1 MIILKEMTAVQFER
15 YIEEAI
21 QSYAEQKVASG
32 NWKSEEAMSKSK
44 EEFKR
49 LLPDGER
56 TENNYLFTIF
66 VADEEVGMIWIA
78 RKQDEVGYIYKI
90 QIAEVFQGKGY
101 GKAAM
106 KEIEVIAKELGM
118 KKIELHVFGHNKVAR
133 NLYESLEYETTNVIM
148 AKTIS

>member
-1 MIILKEMTAVQFER
+1 MVILKEMTTSQFES

-21 QSYAEQKVASG
+21 RSYAKQKVAAG
-32 NWKSEEAMSKSK
+32 NWASEEALSKSK

-49 LLPDGER
+49 LLPDGEK

-66 VADEEVGMIWIA
+66 AEEEVGMIWIS
-78 RKQDEVGYIYKI
+78 RIFNEVGFIYKI
-90 QIAEVFQGKGY
+90 QIAEAFQGKGY

-106 KEIEVIAKELGM
+106 KEIEIVAKELGM

-133 NLYESLEYETTNVIM
+133 HLYESLDYETTNIRM
-148 AKTIS
+148 AKTIG